1 MEAHERIE
9 RDDRAVSFQR
19 KMDGGRIP
27 KGASKISQER
37 AEEGDK
43 LSALGLNDHKRLWK

>member
-27 KGASKISQER
+27 RGASKISQEMISQ
-37 AEEGDK
+37 GCI
-43 LSALGLNDHKRLWK
+43 LSALGLNGDKRLLK